1 MARRMPGVAPM
12 AIEPR
17 RRSFGIFIIAVLAIV
32 VVVDAKHALDT
43 ADDATDRA
51 ADDRADRSGTAVAL
65 IKSVCGAAGNALR
78 MCCGG
83 SEDCK
88 NRTDDRNANVHELPL
103 C

>member
-1 MARRMPGVAPM
+1 MPGVAPM

-17 RRSFGIFIIAVLAIV
+17 RRSFGVFIIAVLAIV
-32 VVVDAKHALDT
+32 VVVDTEHALDT

-65 IKSVCGAAGNALR
+65 IKSVRGAAGNALR
-78 MCCGG
+78 MCRRSG
-83 SEDCK
+83 EDCE
-88 NRTDDRNANVHELPL
+88 NRTDDHNANVHELPL